1 MTCEGGH
8 EKRTQSSPLHGFKK
22 SASSAIITPFL
33 YHRGVLKRDLQP
45 FLPTRKRPMK
55 LNTLVTL
62 MVCAIIGSVLLVVFA
77 LYSVQ
82 ITRATRDDVKD
93 TALGIARTLADSPEI
108 QRGLMQAPQENII
121 QPIAQAVTK
130 RNDLLF
136 TVVTDMRGIRYSHP
150 NEALLGLHFIGDDLN
165 PALEGKENVS
175 VNRGALAEA
184 LRVFTPVYDSQ
195 HEQIGVVVVGIS
207 LKKVEDQISRGRLN
221 AVWTI
226 LFSIF
231 MSSMAIWGLV
241 RVLKRILFGLE
252 PYEISALFE
261 QRQAM
266 LQSLREGVLAVDIHG
281 RVTMIN
287 HAAREILLLPSGKQS
302 ENASAPLLASLRD
315 VSKTGVARQDQ
326 EISCNGR
333 LLLCNMVPVKS
344 QDRVIGAIT
353 TFRDKTEISQL
364 MQRIDGMVNYVDA
377 LRAHTHEFMNKL
389 HVILGLLN
397 IKRYDKL
404 EEYILQ
410 TAHNYQTDIGTIQSK
425 VKSPVIAGFLLGKI
439 NRAKEAGIT
448 LTLADECQI
457 PDTASEEQVAV
468 LVTVLGN
475 LIENALDA
483 MEGQPE
489 GEITLLLHYQNGW
502 LSCEVSDDGPG
513 IDPDQLETIFTKG
526 FSTKGE
532 NRGVG
537 LFLARQQIQ
546 NLGGDITVESE
557 PGVFTQFFV
566 HIPWDSERNIA

>member
-1 MTCEGGH
+1 M
-8 EKRTQSSPLHGFKK
+8 S
-22 SASSAIITPFL
+22 
-33 YHRGVLKRDLQP
+33 DLQQLSP
-45 FLPTRKRPMK
+45 ARKRPMK
-55 LNTLVTL
+55 LYTLVTL
-62 MVCAIIGSVLLVVFA
+62 MVCAIIGSVLLLVFA
-77 LYSVQ
+77 LYSMQ

-93 TALGIARTLADSPEI
+93 TALGIARTFADSPDVR
-108 QRGLMQAPQENII
+108 RGLMASPQDNII
-121 QPIAQAVTK
+121 QPIAQAVTR

-150 NEALLGLHFIGDDLN
+150 NEALLGLHFIGDDLT

-184 LRVFTPVYDSQ
+184 LRVFTPVYDNQ
-195 HEQIGVVVVGIS
+195 HDQIGVVIVGIS
-207 LKKVEDQISRGRLN
+207 LKKVEDQITRGRLN

-226 LFSIF
+226 LFSIL
-231 MSSMAIWGLV
+231 MSSLAIWGLV

-266 LQSLREGVLAVDIHG
+266 LQSLREGVIAVDTHG
-281 RVTMIN
+281 RVTMVN
-287 HAAREILLLPSGKQS
+287 HAAREILLLPSGQQS
-302 ENASAPLLASLRD
+302 ENASEPLLASLRE
-315 VSKTGVARQDQ
+315 VAKTGVARQDR
-326 EISCNGR
+326 EIGCNGR

-344 QDRVIGAIT
+344 QNRVIGAIS
-353 TFRDKTEISQL
+353 TFRDKTEVSQL

-389 HVILGLLN
+389 HVILGLLHM
-397 IKRYDKL
+397 KRYDKL

-410 TAHNYQTDIGTIQSK
+410 TANNYQTDIGAIQRK
-425 VKSPVIAGFLLGKI
+425 IKSPVIAGFLFGKI
-439 NRAKEAGIT
+439 NRAKEAGVT
-448 LTLADECQI
+448 LTLAEDCHL
-457 PDTASEEQVAV
+457 PDTANEEQAAV

-483 MEGQPE
+483 MHDQPE
-489 GEITLLLHYQNGW
+489 GEIGLLLHYQSGW

-513 IDPDQLETIFTKG
+513 IDPLHLEDVFTKG
-526 FSTKGE
+526 YSTKGE

>member
-1 MTCEGGH
+1 M
-8 EKRTQSSPLHGFKK
+8 S
-22 SASSAIITPFL
+22 
-33 YHRGVLKRDLQP
+33 DLQP
-45 FLPTRKRPMK
+45 FPPTRKRPMK

-108 QRGLMQAPQENII
+108 KRGLMESPQAGII
-121 QPIAQAVTK
+121 QPIAEAVTK

-136 TVVTDMRGIRYSHP
+136 TVVTDLRGIRYSHP
-150 NEALLGLHFIGDDLN
+150 NEALLGLHFIGDDLT

-184 LRVFTPVYDSQ
+184 LRVFTPVYDDQ
-195 HEQIGVVVVGIS
+195 HDQIGVVVVGIS
-207 LKKVEDQISRGRLN
+207 LNKVEDQIARGRLN

-226 LFSIF
+226 LFSVL
-231 MSSMAIWGLV
+231 MSSVAIWGLV

-266 LQSLREGVLAVDIHG
+266 LQSLREGVMAVDMHG

-287 HAAREILLLPSGKQS
+287 HTAREILLLTSGQHS
-302 ENASAPLLASLRD
+302 ESSSEPLLASLRE
-315 VSKTGVARQDQ
+315 VSRTGIARQDQ
-326 EISCNGR
+326 EIGCNGR

-344 QDRVIGAIT
+344 QNQVIGAIS

-377 LRAHTHEFMNKL
+377 LRSHTHEFMNKL
-389 HVILGLLN
+389 HVILGLLHM
-397 IKRYDKL
+397 KRYDKL
-404 EEYILQ
+404 EEYIIQ
-410 TAHNYQTDIGTIQSK
+410 TAQNYQTDIGAIQRK

-439 NRAKEAGIT
+439 NRAKEAGVT
-448 LTLADECQI
+448 LTLAEESQL
-457 PDTASEEQVAV
+457 PDTANEEQVAV
-468 LVTVLGN
+468 LITVLGN

-489 GEITLLLHYQNGW
+489 GEIGLLLHYQNGW
-502 LSCEVSDDGPG
+502 LSGEVSDDGPG
-513 IDPDQLETIFTKG
+513 IDPERLEAIFTKG
-526 FSTKGE
+526 YSTKGE

-566 HIPWDSERNIA
+566 QIPWDSERNIA

>member
-1 MTCEGGH
+1 M
-8 EKRTQSSPLHGFKK
+8 S
-22 SASSAIITPFL
+22 
-33 YHRGVLKRDLQP
+33 DLQP

-150 NEALLGLHFIGDDLN
+150 NEALLGLHFIGDDLT

-184 LRVFTPVYDSQ
+184 LRVFTPVYDAQ

-207 LKKVEDQISRGRLN
+207 LNKVEEQIARGRLN

-287 HAAREILLLPSGKQS
+287 QTAREILLLPAGKQT
-302 ENASAPLLASLRD
+302 ENTSAPLLASLRD

-353 TFRDKTEISQL
+353 TFRDKTEVSQL
-364 MQRIDGMVNYVDA
+364 MQRLDGMVNYVDA

-410 TAHNYQTDIGTIQSK
+410 TAHHYQTDIGTIQSK
-425 VKSPVIAGFLLGKI
+425 VKSPVVAGFLLGKI
-439 NRAKEAGIT
+439 NRAKEAGVT
-448 LTLADECQI
+448 LTLADENQI

-468 LVTVLGN
+468 LITALGN

-483 MEGQPE
+483 MEGQQE
-489 GEITLLLHYQNGW
+489 GEIGLLLHYQNGW

-513 IDPDQLETIFTKG
+513 IDPTQLESIFTKG

-546 NLGGDITVESE
+546 NLGGDISVESE

-566 HIPWDSERNIA
+566 HIPWDSERKIA

>member
-1 MTCEGGH
+1 M
-8 EKRTQSSPLHGFKK
+8 S
-22 SASSAIITPFL
+22 
-33 YHRGVLKRDLQP
+33 DLQP
-45 FLPTRKRPMK
+45 FPLTRKRPMK

-62 MVCAIIGSVLLVVFA
+62 MVCAIIGSVLLLVFA

-93 TALGIARTLADSPEI
+93 TALGIARTLADSPEVK
-108 QRGLMQAPQENII
+108 RGLMQAPQADII
-121 QPIAQAVTK
+121 QPLAQAVTK

-150 NEALLGLHFIGDDLN
+150 NEALLGLHFIGDDLT

-184 LRVFTPVYDSQ
+184 LRVFTPVYDAQ
-195 HEQIGVVVVGIS
+195 QEQIGVVVVGIS
-207 LKKVEDQISRGRLN
+207 LKKVEEQITRGRLN
-221 AVWTI
+221 ALWTV
-226 LFSIF
+226 LFSIL
-231 MSSMAIWGLV
+231 MSSLAIWGLV

-287 HAAREILLLPSGKQS
+287 HAAREILLLPSGKQT
-302 ENASAPLLASLRD
+302 ENASEPLLASLRE

-344 QDRVIGAIT
+344 QNRVIGAIS

-439 NRAKEAGIT
+439 HRAKEAGIT

-457 PDTASEEQVAV
+457 PDTANEEQVAV

-513 IDPDQLETIFTKG
+513 IDPVQLEAIFTKG

-546 NLGGDITVESE
+546 NLGGDIIVESE

>member
-1 MTCEGGH
+1 M
-8 EKRTQSSPLHGFKK
+8 S
-22 SASSAIITPFL
+22 
-33 YHRGVLKRDLQP
+33 DLQP

-62 MVCAIIGSVLLVVFA
+62 MVCAIICSVLLVVFA

-150 NEALLGLHFIGDDLN
+150 NEALLGLHFIGDDLT

-184 LRVFTPVYDSQ
+184 LRVFTPVYDGQ

-207 LKKVEDQISRGRLN
+207 LNKVEEQITRGRLN

-287 HAAREILLLPSGKQS
+287 QTAREILLLPSGKQT
-302 ENASAPLLASLRD
+302 ENTSAPLLASLRD

-389 HVILGLLN
+389 HVILGLLHM
-397 IKRYDKL
+397 KRYDKL

-410 TAHNYQTDIGTIQSK
+410 TAHHYQTDIGTIQSK
-425 VKSPVIAGFLLGKI
+425 VKSPVVAGFLLGKI
-439 NRAKEAGIT
+439 NRAKEAGVT
-448 LTLADECQI
+448 LTLADESQI

-468 LVTVLGN
+468 LITALGN

-483 MEGQPE
+483 MEGQQE
-489 GEITLLLHYQNGW
+489 GEIGLLLHYQNGW

-513 IDPDQLETIFTKG
+513 IDPTQLESIFTKG
-526 FSTKGE
+526 FSTKGD

-546 NLGGDITVESE
+546 NLGGDISVESE

>member
-1 MTCEGGH
+1 M
-8 EKRTQSSPLHGFKK
+8 S
-22 SASSAIITPFL
+22 
-33 YHRGVLKRDLQP
+33 DLQP
-45 FLPTRKRPMK
+45 FPQTRKRPMK

-93 TALGIARTLADSPEI
+93 TALGIARTLADSPDI
-108 QRGLMQAPQENII
+108 KRGLMASPQAGII

-136 TVVTDMRGIRYSHP
+136 TVVTDLRGIRYSHP
-150 NEALLGLHFIGDDLN
+150 NEALLGLHFIGDDLT

-184 LRVFTPVYDSQ
+184 LRVFTPVYDER
-195 HEQIGVVVVGIS
+195 HDQIGVVVVGIS
-207 LKKVEDQISRGRLN
+207 LNKVEDQIARGRLN

-226 LFSIF
+226 LFSVL
-231 MSSMAIWGLV
+231 MSSLAIWGLV

-266 LQSLREGVLAVDIHG
+266 LQSLREGVMAVDIHG

-287 HAAREILLLPSGKQS
+287 HTAREILLLTSGEHS
-302 ENASAPLLASLRD
+302 ESSSEPLLASLRE
-315 VSKTGVARQDQ
+315 VSRTGIARQDQ
-326 EISCNGR
+326 EIGCNGR

-344 QDRVIGAIT
+344 QNQVIGAIS

-377 LRAHTHEFMNKL
+377 LRSHTHEFMNKL
-389 HVILGLLN
+389 HVILGLLHM
-397 IKRYDKL
+397 KRYDKL
-404 EEYILQ
+404 EEYIIQ
-410 TAHNYQTDIGTIQSK
+410 TAQNYQTDIGAIQRK

-439 NRAKEAGIT
+439 NRAKEAGVT
-448 LTLADECQI
+448 LTLAEESQL
-457 PDTASEEQVAV
+457 PDTTNEEQVAV
-468 LVTVLGN
+468 LITVLGN

-483 MEGQPE
+483 MDGQPD
-489 GEITLLLHYQNGW
+489 GEIGLLLHYQNGW
-502 LSCEVSDDGPG
+502 LSGEVSDDGPG
-513 IDPDQLETIFTKG
+513 IDPERLESIFTKG
-526 FSTKGE
+526 YSTKGE

-566 HIPWDSERNIA
+566 QIPWDSERNIA

>member
-1 MTCEGGH
+1 M
-8 EKRTQSSPLHGFKK
+8 S
-22 SASSAIITPFL
+22 
-33 YHRGVLKRDLQP
+33 DLQP
-45 FLPTRKRPMK
+45 FPPTRKRPMK

-93 TALGIARTLADSPEI
+93 TALGIARTLADSPDI
-108 QRGLMQAPQENII
+108 KRGLMASPQAGII

-136 TVVTDMRGIRYSHP
+136 TVVTDLRGIRYSHP
-150 NEALLGLHFIGDDLN
+150 NEALLGLHFIGDDLT

-184 LRVFTPVYDSQ
+184 LRVFTPVYDER
-195 HEQIGVVVVGIS
+195 HDQIGVVVVGIS
-207 LKKVEDQISRGRLN
+207 LNKVEDQIARGRLN

-226 LFSIF
+226 LFSVL
-231 MSSMAIWGLV
+231 MSSLAIWGLV

-266 LQSLREGVLAVDIHG
+266 LQSLREGVMAVDIHG

-287 HAAREILLLPSGKQS
+287 HTAREILLLTSGEHS
-302 ENASAPLLASLRD
+302 ESSSEPLLASLRE
-315 VSKTGVARQDQ
+315 VSRTGIARQDQ
-326 EISCNGR
+326 EIGCNGR

-344 QDRVIGAIT
+344 QNQVIGAIS

-377 LRAHTHEFMNKL
+377 LRSHTHEFMNKL
-389 HVILGLLN
+389 HVILGLLHM
-397 IKRYDKL
+397 KRYDKL
-404 EEYILQ
+404 EEYIIQ
-410 TAHNYQTDIGTIQSK
+410 TAQNYQTDIGAIQRK
-425 VKSPVIAGFLLGKI
+425 VKSSVIAGFLLGKI
-439 NRAKEAGIT
+439 NRAKEAGVT
-448 LTLADECQI
+448 LTLAEESQL
-457 PDTASEEQVAV
+457 PDTTNEEQVAV
-468 LVTVLGN
+468 LITVLGN

-483 MEGQPE
+483 MDGQPD
-489 GEITLLLHYQNGW
+489 GEIGLLLHYQNGW
-502 LSCEVSDDGPG
+502 LSGEVSDDGPG
-513 IDPDQLETIFTKG
+513 IDPERLESIFTKG
-526 FSTKGE
+526 YSTKGE

-566 HIPWDSERNIA
+566 QIPWDSERNIA

>member
-1 MTCEGGH
+1 M
-8 EKRTQSSPLHGFKK
+8 S
-22 SASSAIITPFL
+22 
-33 YHRGVLKRDLQP
+33 DLQP
-45 FLPTRKRPMK
+45 FPLTRKRPMK

-62 MVCAIIGSVLLVVFA
+62 MVCAIIGSVLLLVFA

-93 TALGIARTLADSPEI
+93 TALGIARTLADSPEVK
-108 QRGLMQAPQENII
+108 RGLMQAPQADII
-121 QPIAQAVTK
+121 QPLAQAVTK

-150 NEALLGLHFIGDDLN
+150 NEALLGLHFIGDDLT

-184 LRVFTPVYDSQ
+184 LRVFTPVYDAQ
-195 HEQIGVVVVGIS
+195 QEQIGVVVVGIS
-207 LKKVEDQISRGRLN
+207 LKKVEEQITRGRLN
-221 AVWTI
+221 ALWTV
-226 LFSIF
+226 LFSIL
-231 MSSMAIWGLV
+231 MSSLAIWGLV

-287 HAAREILLLPSGKQS
+287 HAAREILLLPSGKQT
-302 ENASAPLLASLRD
+302 ENASEPLLASLRE

-344 QDRVIGAIT
+344 QNRVIGAIS

-439 NRAKEAGIT
+439 HRAKEAGIT
-448 LTLADECQI
+448 LTLAEECQI
-457 PDTASEEQVAV
+457 PDTANEEQVAV

-483 MEGQPE
+483 MDGQPE

-513 IDPDQLETIFTKG
+513 IDPVQLEAIFTKG

>member
-1 MTCEGGH
+1 M
-8 EKRTQSSPLHGFKK
+8 S
-22 SASSAIITPFL
+22 
-33 YHRGVLKRDLQP
+33 DLQP

-150 NEALLGLHFIGDDLN
+150 NEALLGLHFIGDDLT

-184 LRVFTPVYDSQ
+184 LRVFTPVYDAQ

-207 LKKVEDQISRGRLN
+207 LNKVEEQIARGRLN

-287 HAAREILLLPSGKQS
+287 QTAREILLLPSGKQT
-302 ENASAPLLASLRD
+302 ENTSAPLLASLRD

-353 TFRDKTEISQL
+353 TFRDKTEVSQL
-364 MQRIDGMVNYVDA
+364 MQRLDGMVNYVDA

-410 TAHNYQTDIGTIQSK
+410 TAHHYQTDIGTIQSK
-425 VKSPVIAGFLLGKI
+425 VKSPVVAGFLLGKI
-439 NRAKEAGIT
+439 NRAKEAGVT
-448 LTLADECQI
+448 LTLADESQL
-457 PDTASEEQVAV
+457 PDTASDEQVAV
-468 LVTVLGN
+468 LITALGN

-483 MEGQPE
+483 MEGQQE
-489 GEITLLLHYQNGW
+489 GEIGLLLHYQNGW

-513 IDPDQLETIFTKG
+513 IDPTQLESIFTKG

-546 NLGGDITVESE
+546 NLGGDISVESE

-566 HIPWDSERNIA
+566 HIPWDSERKIA

>member
-1 MTCEGGH
+1 M
-8 EKRTQSSPLHGFKK
+8 S
-22 SASSAIITPFL
+22 
-33 YHRGVLKRDLQP
+33 DLQP
-45 FLPTRKRPMK
+45 FSPTRKRPMK

-93 TALGIARTLADSPEI
+93 TALGIARTLADSPDI
-108 QRGLMQAPQENII
+108 RRGLMASPQAGII

-136 TVVTDMRGIRYSHP
+136 TVVTDLRGVRYSHP
-150 NEALLGLHFIGDDLN
+150 NEALLGLHFIGDDLP

-184 LRVFTPVYDSQ
+184 LRVFTPVYDDQ

-207 LKKVEDQISRGRLN
+207 LNKVEDQIARGRLN

-226 LFSIF
+226 LFSVL
-231 MSSMAIWGLV
+231 MSSLGIWGLV

-266 LQSLREGVLAVDIHG
+266 LQSLREGVMAVDIHG

-287 HAAREILLLPSGKQS
+287 HTAREILLLTSGQHS
-302 ENASAPLLASLRD
+302 ESSSEPLLASLRE
-315 VSKTGVARQDQ
+315 VSRTGIARQDQ
-326 EISCNGR
+326 EIGCNGR

-344 QDRVIGAIT
+344 QNQVIGAIS

-364 MQRIDGMVNYVDA
+364 MQRIDGMVSYVDA
-377 LRAHTHEFMNKL
+377 LRSHTHEFMNKL
-389 HVILGLLN
+389 HVILGLLHM
-397 IKRYDKL
+397 KRYDKL
-404 EEYILQ
+404 EEYIIQ
-410 TAHNYQTDIGTIQSK
+410 TAQNYQTDIGAIQRK

-439 NRAKEAGIT
+439 NRAKEAGVT
-448 LTLADECQI
+448 LTLAEESQL
-457 PDTASEEQVAV
+457 PDTANEEQVAV
-468 LVTVLGN
+468 LITVLGN

-489 GEITLLLHYQNGW
+489 GEIGLLLHYQNGW
-502 LSCEVSDDGPG
+502 LSGEVSDDGPG
-513 IDPDQLETIFTKG
+513 IDPERLEAIFTKG
-526 FSTKGE
+526 YSTKGE

-566 HIPWDSERNIA
+566 QIPWDSERNIA

>member
-1 MTCEGGH
+1 M
-8 EKRTQSSPLHGFKK
+8 S
-22 SASSAIITPFL
+22 
-33 YHRGVLKRDLQP
+33 DLQQ
-45 FLPTRKRPMK
+45 LSQARRRPMK
-55 LNTLVTL
+55 LYTLVTL
-62 MVCAIIGSVLLVVFA
+62 MVCAIIGSVLLLVFA
-77 LYSVQ
+77 LYSMQ

-93 TALGIARTLADSPEI
+93 TALGIARTFADSPDVR
-108 QRGLMQAPQENII
+108 RGLMASPQDNII
-121 QPIAQAVTK
+121 QPIAQAVTR

-150 NEALLGLHFIGDDLN
+150 NEALLGLHFIGDDLT

-184 LRVFTPVYDSQ
+184 LRVFTPVYDNQ
-195 HEQIGVVVVGIS
+195 HDQIGVVIVGIS
-207 LKKVEDQISRGRLN
+207 LKKVEDQITRGRLN

-226 LFSIF
+226 LFSIL
-231 MSSMAIWGLV
+231 MSSLAIWGLV

-266 LQSLREGVLAVDIHG
+266 LQSLREGVIAVDTHG
-281 RVTMIN
+281 RVTMVN
-287 HAAREILLLPSGKQS
+287 HAAREILLLPSGQQS
-302 ENASAPLLASLRD
+302 ENASEPLLASLRE
-315 VSKTGVARQDQ
+315 VAKTGVARQDR
-326 EISCNGR
+326 EIGCNGR

-344 QDRVIGAIT
+344 QNRVIGAIS
-353 TFRDKTEISQL
+353 TFRDKTEVSQL

-389 HVILGLLN
+389 HVILGLLHM
-397 IKRYDKL
+397 KRYDKL

-410 TAHNYQTDIGTIQSK
+410 TANNYQTDIGAIQRK
-425 VKSPVIAGFLLGKI
+425 IKSPVIAGFLFGKI
-439 NRAKEAGIT
+439 NRAKEAGVT
-448 LTLADECQI
+448 LTLAEDCHL
-457 PDTASEEQVAV
+457 PDTANEEQAAV

-483 MEGQPE
+483 MHDQPE
-489 GEITLLLHYQNGW
+489 GEIGLLLHYQGGW

-513 IDPDQLETIFTKG
+513 IDPLHLEDVFTKG
-526 FSTKGE
+526 YSTKGE

>member
-1 MTCEGGH
+1 M
-8 EKRTQSSPLHGFKK
+8 S
-22 SASSAIITPFL
+22 
-33 YHRGVLKRDLQP
+33 DLQP

-150 NEALLGLHFIGDDLN
+150 NEALLGLHFIGDDLT

-184 LRVFTPVYDSQ
+184 LRVFTPVYDAQ

-207 LKKVEDQISRGRLN
+207 LNKVEEQIARGRLN

-287 HAAREILLLPSGKQS
+287 QTAREILLLPAGKQT
-302 ENASAPLLASLRD
+302 ENTSAPLLASLRD

-353 TFRDKTEISQL
+353 TFRDKTEVSQL
-364 MQRIDGMVNYVDA
+364 MQRLDGMVNYVDA

-410 TAHNYQTDIGTIQSK
+410 TAHHYQTDIGTIQSK
-425 VKSPVIAGFLLGKI
+425 VKSPVVAGFLLGKI
-439 NRAKEAGIT
+439 NRAKEAGVT
-448 LTLADECQI
+448 LTLADESQI

-468 LVTVLGN
+468 LITALGN

-483 MEGQPE
+483 MEGQQE
-489 GEITLLLHYQNGW
+489 GEIGLLLHYQNGW

-513 IDPDQLETIFTKG
+513 IDPTQLESIFTKG

-546 NLGGDITVESE
+546 NLGGDISVESE

-566 HIPWDSERNIA
+566 HIPWDSERIIA

>member
-1 MTCEGGH
+1 MSDL
-8 EKRTQSSPLHGFKK
+8 R
-22 SASSAIITPFL
+22 PF
-33 YHRGVLKRDLQP
+33 P
-45 FLPTRKRPMK
+45 PMRKRPMK

-93 TALGIARTLADSPEI
+93 TALGIARTLADSPDI
-108 QRGLMQAPQENII
+108 KRGLMASPQAGII

-136 TVVTDMRGIRYSHP
+136 TVVTDLRGVRYSHP
-150 NEALLGLHFIGDDLN
+150 NEALLGLHFIGNDLT

-184 LRVFTPVYDSQ
+184 LRVFTPVYDDR
-195 HEQIGVVVVGIS
+195 HDQIGVVVVGIS
-207 LKKVEDQISRGRLN
+207 LNKVEDQIARGRLN

-226 LFSIF
+226 LFSVL
-231 MSSMAIWGLV
+231 MSSLAIWGLV

-266 LQSLREGVLAVDIHG
+266 LQSLREGVMAVDMHG

-287 HAAREILLLPSGKQS
+287 HTAREILLLTSGQHS
-302 ENASAPLLASLRD
+302 ESSSEPLLASLRE
-315 VSKTGVARQDQ
+315 VSKTGIARQDQ
-326 EISCNGR
+326 EIGCNGR

-344 QDRVIGAIT
+344 QNQVIGAIS

-377 LRAHTHEFMNKL
+377 LRSHTHEFMNKL
-389 HVILGLLN
+389 HVILGLLHM
-397 IKRYDKL
+397 KRYDKL
-404 EEYILQ
+404 EEYIIQ
-410 TAHNYQTDIGTIQSK
+410 TAQNYQTDIGAIQRK

-439 NRAKEAGIT
+439 NRAKEAGVT
-448 LTLADECQI
+448 LTLAEESQL
-457 PDTASEEQVAV
+457 PDTTNEEQVAV
-468 LVTVLGN
+468 LITVLGN

-489 GEITLLLHYQNGW
+489 GEIGLLLHYQNGW
-502 LSCEVSDDGPG
+502 LSGEVSDDGPG
-513 IDPDQLETIFTKG
+513 IDPERLEAIFTKG
-526 FSTKGE
+526 YSTKGE

-566 HIPWDSERNIA
+566 QIPWDSERNIA

>member
-1 MTCEGGH
+1 M
-8 EKRTQSSPLHGFKK
+8 S
-22 SASSAIITPFL
+22 
-33 YHRGVLKRDLQP
+33 DLQP
-45 FLPTRKRPMK
+45 FPPTRKRPMK

-108 QRGLMQAPQENII
+108 KRGLMESPQAGII
-121 QPIAQAVTK
+121 QPIAEAVTK

-136 TVVTDMRGIRYSHP
+136 TVVTDLRGIRYSHP
-150 NEALLGLHFIGDDLN
+150 NEALLGLHFIGDDLT

-184 LRVFTPVYDSQ
+184 LRVFTPVYDDQ
-195 HEQIGVVVVGIS
+195 HDQIGVVVVGIS
-207 LKKVEDQISRGRLN
+207 LNKVEDQIARGRLN

-226 LFSIF
+226 LFSVL
-231 MSSMAIWGLV
+231 MSSVAIWGLV

-266 LQSLREGVLAVDIHG
+266 LQSLREGVMAVDMHG

-287 HAAREILLLPSGKQS
+287 HTAREILLLTSGQHS
-302 ENASAPLLASLRD
+302 ESSSEPLLASLRE
-315 VSKTGVARQDQ
+315 VSRTGIARQDQ
-326 EISCNGR
+326 EIGCNGR

-344 QDRVIGAIT
+344 QNQVIGAIS

-364 MQRIDGMVNYVDA
+364 MQRIDGMVSYVDA
-377 LRAHTHEFMNKL
+377 LRSHTHEFMNKL
-389 HVILGLLN
+389 HVILGLLHM
-397 IKRYDKL
+397 KRYDKL
-404 EEYILQ
+404 EEYIIQ
-410 TAHNYQTDIGTIQSK
+410 TAQNYQTDIGAIQRK

-439 NRAKEAGIT
+439 NRAKEAGVT
-448 LTLADECQI
+448 LTLAEESQL
-457 PDTASEEQVAV
+457 PDTANEEQVAV
-468 LVTVLGN
+468 LITVLGN

-489 GEITLLLHYQNGW
+489 GEIGLLLHYQNGW
-502 LSCEVSDDGPG
+502 LSGEVSDDGPG
-513 IDPDQLETIFTKG
+513 IDPERLEAIFTKG
-526 FSTKGE
+526 YSTKGE

-557 PGVFTQFFV
+557 PGVFTQFLFRS
-566 HIPWDSERNIA
+566 PGIARGISRDKCVNCR

>member
-1 MTCEGGH
+1 M
-8 EKRTQSSPLHGFKK
+8 S
-22 SASSAIITPFL
+22 
-33 YHRGVLKRDLQP
+33 DLQP

-150 NEALLGLHFIGDDLN
+150 NEALLGLHFIGDDLT

-184 LRVFTPVYDSQ
+184 LRVFTPVYDAQ

-207 LKKVEDQISRGRLN
+207 LNKVEEQIARGRLN

-287 HAAREILLLPSGKQS
+287 QTAREILLLPAGKQT
-302 ENASAPLLASLRD
+302 ENTSAPLLASLRD

-353 TFRDKTEISQL
+353 TFRDKTEVSQL
-364 MQRIDGMVNYVDA
+364 MQRLVGMVNYVDA

-410 TAHNYQTDIGTIQSK
+410 TAHHYQTDIGTIQSK
-425 VKSPVIAGFLLGKI
+425 VKSPVVAGFLLGKI
-439 NRAKEAGIT
+439 NRAKEAGVT
-448 LTLADECQI
+448 LTLADESQI

-468 LVTVLGN
+468 LITALGN

-483 MEGQPE
+483 MEGQQE
-489 GEITLLLHYQNGW
+489 GEIGLLLHYQNGW

-513 IDPDQLETIFTKG
+513 IDPTQLESIFTKG

-546 NLGGDITVESE
+546 NLGGDISVESE

-566 HIPWDSERNIA
+566 HIPWDSERKIA

>member
-1 MTCEGGH
+1 M
-8 EKRTQSSPLHGFKK
+8 S
-22 SASSAIITPFL
+22 
-33 YHRGVLKRDLQP
+33 DLQP

-150 NEALLGLHFIGDDLN
+150 NEALLGLHFIGDDLT

-184 LRVFTPVYDSQ
+184 LRVFTPVYDAQ

-207 LKKVEDQISRGRLN
+207 LNKVEEQIARGRLN

-287 HAAREILLLPSGKQS
+287 QTAREILLLPSGKQT
-302 ENASAPLLASLRD
+302 ENTSAPLLASLRD
-315 VSKTGVARQDQ
+315 VSKSGVARQDQ

-353 TFRDKTEISQL
+353 TFRDKTEVSQL
-364 MQRIDGMVNYVDA
+364 MQRLDGMVNYVDA

-425 VKSPVIAGFLLGKI
+425 VKSPVVAGFLLGKI
-439 NRAKEAGIT
+439 NRAKEAGVT
-448 LTLADECQI
+448 LTLADESQI

-468 LVTVLGN
+468 LITALGN

-483 MEGQPE
+483 MEGQQE
-489 GEITLLLHYQNGW
+489 GEIGLLLHYQNGW

-513 IDPDQLETIFTKG
+513 IDPTQLESIFTKG

-546 NLGGDITVESE
+546 NLGGDISVESE

-566 HIPWDSERNIA
+566 HIPWDSERKIA

>member
-1 MTCEGGH
+1 M
-8 EKRTQSSPLHGFKK
+8 S
-22 SASSAIITPFL
+22 
-33 YHRGVLKRDLQP
+33 DLQP

-150 NEALLGLHFIGDDLN
+150 NEALLGLHFIGDDLT

-184 LRVFTPVYDSQ
+184 LRVFTPVYDAQ

-207 LKKVEDQISRGRLN
+207 LNKVEEQIARGRLN

-231 MSSMAIWGLV
+231 MSSMVIWGLV

-287 HAAREILLLPSGKQS
+287 QTAREILLLPSGKQT
-302 ENASAPLLASLRD
+302 ENTSAPLLASLRD

-353 TFRDKTEISQL
+353 TFRDKTEVSQL
-364 MQRIDGMVNYVDA
+364 MQRLDGMVNYVDA

-410 TAHNYQTDIGTIQSK
+410 TAHHYQTDIGTIQSK
-425 VKSPVIAGFLLGKI
+425 VKSPVVAGFLLGKI
-439 NRAKEAGIT
+439 NRAKEAGVT
-448 LTLADECQI
+448 LTLADESQI

-468 LVTVLGN
+468 LITALGN

-483 MEGQPE
+483 MEGQQE
-489 GEITLLLHYQNGW
+489 GEIGLLLHYQNGW

-513 IDPDQLETIFTKG
+513 IDPTQLESIFTKG

-546 NLGGDITVESE
+546 NLGGDISVESE

-566 HIPWDSERNIA
+566 HIPWDSERKIA

>member
-1 MTCEGGH
+1 M
-8 EKRTQSSPLHGFKK
+8 S
-22 SASSAIITPFL
+22 
-33 YHRGVLKRDLQP
+33 DLQP

-150 NEALLGLHFIGDDLN
+150 NEALLGLHFIGDDLT

-184 LRVFTPVYDSQ
+184 LRVFTPVYDAQ

-207 LKKVEDQISRGRLN
+207 LNKVEEQIARGRLN

-266 LQSLREGVLAVDIHG
+266 LQSLREGVLAVDING

-287 HAAREILLLPSGKQS
+287 QTARQILLLPSGKQT
-302 ENASAPLLASLRD
+302 ENTSAPLLASLRD

-353 TFRDKTEISQL
+353 TFRDKTEVSQL
-364 MQRIDGMVNYVDA
+364 MQRLDGMVNYVDA

-410 TAHNYQTDIGTIQSK
+410 TAHHYQTDIGTIQSK
-425 VKSPVIAGFLLGKI
+425 VKSPVVAGFLLGKI
-439 NRAKEAGIT
+439 NRAKEAGVT
-448 LTLADECQI
+448 LTLADESQI

-468 LVTVLGN
+468 LITALGN

-483 MEGQPE
+483 MEGQQE
-489 GEITLLLHYQNGW
+489 GEIGLLLHYQNGW

-513 IDPDQLETIFTKG
+513 IDPTQLESIFTKG

-546 NLGGDITVESE
+546 NLGGDISVESE

-566 HIPWDSERNIA
+566 HIPWDSERKIA

>member
-1 MTCEGGH
+1 M
-8 EKRTQSSPLHGFKK
+8 S
-22 SASSAIITPFL
+22 
-33 YHRGVLKRDLQP
+33 DLQP
-45 FLPTRKRPMK
+45 FPLTRKRPMK

-62 MVCAIIGSVLLVVFA
+62 MVCAIIGSVLLLVFA

-93 TALGIARTLADSPEI
+93 TALGIARTLADSPEVK
-108 QRGLMQAPQENII
+108 RGLMQAPQADII
-121 QPIAQAVTK
+121 QPLAQAVTK

-150 NEALLGLHFIGDDLN
+150 NEALLGLHFIGDDLT

-184 LRVFTPVYDSQ
+184 LRVFTPVYDAQ
-195 HEQIGVVVVGIS
+195 QEQIGVVVVGIS
-207 LKKVEDQISRGRLN
+207 LKKVEEQITRGRLN
-221 AVWTI
+221 ALWTV
-226 LFSIF
+226 LFSIL
-231 MSSMAIWGLV
+231 MSSLAIWGLV

-287 HAAREILLLPSGKQS
+287 HAAREILLLPSGKQT
-302 ENASAPLLASLRD
+302 ENASEPLLASLRE
-315 VSKTGVARQDQ
+315 VSKTGVACQDQ

-344 QDRVIGAIT
+344 QNRVIGAIS

-439 NRAKEAGIT
+439 HRAKEAGIT

-457 PDTASEEQVAV
+457 PDTANEEQVAV

-483 MEGQPE
+483 MDGQPE

-513 IDPDQLETIFTKG
+513 IDPVQLEAIFTKG